1 MMISRKNYILYTA
14 LLVWAVFSICM
25 AVYNYGNFDRSVYPL
40 YYNVG
45 KAWNGGNDIF
55 SGDCVNYSYW
65 PGFALIFAVLVK
77 FPYNIGSV
85 VWTVLNLG
93 GIFCGMYMLGRSIFA
108 ASANRRGLFL
118 LLGLPLIFEGIFNQ
132 QSNALVAGISL
143 LGMSLIYRE
152 KFMLGSLLVLFSG
165 ISKIAPLSFALLFLV
180 MYPRQLWWR
189 YLLALFLLFLVPA
202 IIAGPEYFLGLHRS
216 WITFLSGQSFE
227 RWEYRDFFLLYEL
240 VAKGRISTNTLADFP
255 LWYHAVQLF
264 GAGILCLVC
273 IWLRYWR
280 RCGRECILGAVA
292 MAGSVWWLL
301 LGPSTEIA
309 TCVAGV
315 AIAGLGVILAWN
327 SRCGRWLQL
336 IAYICV
342 VLGSSG
348 DYEWNMKQ
356 LTTSDWIYGMLPFG
370 AFLMYL
376 WYCLFMPKALALTIE
391 TKAVR

>member
-1 MMISRKNYILYTA
+1 MKISRKNYILYTA

-25 AVYNYGNFDRSVYPL
+25 ALYNYGNFDRSVYPL
-40 YYNVG
+40 YFNVG
-45 KAWNGGNDIF
+45 NAWNAGSDIY
-55 SGDCVNYSYW
+55 SGDCANYSYW
-65 PGFALIFAVLVK
+65 PGFALIFAVLAK
-77 FPYNIGSV
+77 LPYNMGSV
-85 VWTVLNLG
+85 VWTLLNLG
-93 GIFCGMYMLGRSIFA
+93 AIFYGMYLLGRSIFSS
-108 ASANRRGLFL
+108 SANRCGLFL

-143 LGMSLIYRE
+143 IGMCLIYRE
-152 KFMLGSLLVLFSG
+152 KFMLGSLLLLFSG

-189 YLLALFLLFLVPA
+189 YLLGLFVLFSVPA
-202 IIAGPEYFLGLHRS
+202 FIAGPGYFLELHRS
-216 WITFLSGQSFE
+216 WFSFLTEQSFE

-240 VAKGRISTNTLADFP
+240 VTKGKISTNTMADFP
-255 LWYHAVQLF
+255 LWYHGVQVL
-264 GAGILCLVC
+264 GAGLLCLVC

-280 RCGRECILGAVA
+280 RYNRESILAAVA

-315 AIAGLGVILAWN
+315 AIAGLGVMLAWD
-327 SRCGRWLQL
+327 SRSGRWLQL
-336 IAYICV
+336 LAYICV

-348 DYEWNMKQ
+348 DYEWNMEQ

-370 AFLMYL
+370 ALLMYV
-376 WYCLFMPKALALTIE
+376 WYCLFMPKALALTTG